1 MRPRSGAQTI
11 CVLTLLLCF
20 GAFLNCGGGST
31 AQVGGG
37 SVTLTTITIAPSS
50 PTISKGTSVQLSATG
65 NYSNGT
71 QKPLTASAAWQTSQP
86 AIATV
91 SNQGNVTGVSGGAA
105 QVSASYE
112 GVTGSTSV
120 TVGPAALLGIAVS
133 PNPSSLPVGE
143 SEPLTATG
151 SFSDGTVQNLT
162 QSVTWSS
169 SASAVASVSP
179 AGSVLANAAGTAT
192 IGATSGLMSGSASL
206 TVTPAVVVALNIV
219 PTPLSIVLESSR
231 QLQAIATWSD
241 GTTQDVTNVAA
252 WSTTP
257 EGIAIVSSGGL
268 ATAQQVGSTT
278 ILATDGGVSAS
289 ANLTVVPLVFINYY
303 DRGAAKT
310 SGMDGTVNL
319 TNPGLTN
326 GSLCAMVYVFDQN
339 QELTECCGCSVSDS
353 GLRTLS
359 LLNDLTANPL
369 TGTKSTAGTVM
380 VIPSD
385 IGQNPQ
391 CDPGSLTPTGVIL
404 GWETND
410 QALPD
415 GTFQVT
421 ETSFASAPLNSGT
434 ATNLAN
440 LCTFIE
446 NEGGGQGICT
456 CGTGN

>member
-1 MRPRSGAQTI
+1 
-11 CVLTLLLCF
+11 
-20 GAFLNCGGGST
+20 
-31 AQVGGG
+31 
-37 SVTLTTITIAPSS
+37 
-50 PTISKGTSVQLSATG
+50 
-65 NYSNGT
+65 
-71 QKPLTASAAWQTSQP
+71 
-86 AIATV
+86 
-91 SNQGNVTGVSGGAA
+91 
-105 QVSASYE
+105 
-112 GVTGSTSV
+112 
-120 TVGPAALLGIAVS
+120 
-133 PNPSSLPVGE
+133 
-143 SEPLTATG
+143 
-151 SFSDGTVQNLT
+151 
-162 QSVTWSS
+162 
-169 SASAVASVSP
+169 
-179 AGSVLANAAGTAT
+179 
-192 IGATSGLMSGSASL
+192 
-206 TVTPAVVVALNIV
+206 
-219 PTPLSIVLESSR
+219 LESSR

-326 GSLCAMVYVFDQN
+326 GSLCAMLYVFDQN

-369 TGTKSTAGTVM
+369 TGTKSPAGTVM

-410 QALPD
+410 QALSN